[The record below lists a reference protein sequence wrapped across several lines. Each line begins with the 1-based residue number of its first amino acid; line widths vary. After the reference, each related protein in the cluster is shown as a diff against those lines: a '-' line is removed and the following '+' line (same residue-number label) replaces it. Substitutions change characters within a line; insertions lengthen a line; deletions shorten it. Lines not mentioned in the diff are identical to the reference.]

1 MKLTHLL
8 NRRII
13 IARMVT
19 TTGNRIA
26 YVTVTADMGHIQP
39 MDLEKGQISDGV
51 FGKTFR
57 LYMEGETDIQEGD
70 RLKDNNGN
78 FYTVVS
84 GGVSRRNFGSFDF
97 KVVVLELTKNS

>member
-8 NRRII
+8 TKKII

-26 YVTVTADMGHIQP
+26 YTTVTADMGHIQP
-39 MDLEKGQISDGV
+39 MDMEKGQISDGV

-57 LYMEGETDIQEGD
+57 LYMEGEVDVQEGD
-70 RLKDNNGN
+70 RLKDTYGTL
-78 FYTVVS
+78 YTVVT
-84 GGVSRRNFGSFDF
+84 GGVSRRNFGSFDY
-97 KVVVLELTKNS
+97 KVIIMENCKN